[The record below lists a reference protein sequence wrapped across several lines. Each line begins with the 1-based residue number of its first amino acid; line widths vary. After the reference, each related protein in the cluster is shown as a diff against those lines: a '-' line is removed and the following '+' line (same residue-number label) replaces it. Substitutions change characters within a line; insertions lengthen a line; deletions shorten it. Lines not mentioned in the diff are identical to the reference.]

1 MGGTEG
7 RLDKE
12 GAMEVSEEAADPG
25 KRGRFRGRGFIQ
37 VKRDSSILAV
47 FQRSAK
53 QLLLC

>member
-12 GAMEVSEEAADPG
+12 GAMEVSKEAADPG

-37 VKRDSSILAV
+37 VKRDGSILAV